1 MMFDLRLSESEMRLM
16 ASALDERVR
25 HLFDEL
31 VHTDDRALKR
41 DLGQQHADFE
51 RLAGRVHQLIESPP
65 VQLPS

>member
-25 HLFDEL
+25 QLFEEL

-41 DLGQQHADFE
+41 ELAQKHADFE
-51 RLAGRVHQLIESPP
+51 RLAGRVHQLIDSPP
-65 VQLPS
+65 LPASA